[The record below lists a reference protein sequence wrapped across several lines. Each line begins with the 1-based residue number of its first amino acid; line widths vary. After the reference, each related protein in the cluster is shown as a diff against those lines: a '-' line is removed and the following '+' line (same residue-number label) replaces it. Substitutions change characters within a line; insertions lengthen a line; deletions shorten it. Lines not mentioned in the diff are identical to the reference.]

1 MVIDT
6 QTLPREVPVCP
17 AKVRPALVYIESETI
32 MGKRRTIGTFIDS
45 PRSATLR
52 FISATL
58 TEVLVTKWLPRA
70 NHINQ
75 IETATSVAV
84 LDTWPRLIEE
94 ADTIMFIDNN
104 AALSCLING
113 SSGLTASD
121 AGAL

>member
-1 MVIDT
+1 
-6 QTLPREVPVCP
+6 
-17 AKVRPALVYIESETI
+17 

-70 NHINQ
+70 NQINQ
-75 IETATSVAV
+75 VETATSVAV
-84 LDTWPRLIEE
+84 LDTWPRLTEE
-94 ADTIMFIDNN
+94 ADTIMFVDHN